1 MKGHQI
7 KGFALA
13 AAIAAV
19 ALTTLAP
26 SALAQSASAASLGLP
41 SGNGRE
47 LVVRACT
54 SCHQADKITAVGHT
68 PDQWDQI
75 IGKMIDKG
83 AKATDSE
90 QDQILNYLA
99 SHFPAKIATTNH

>member
-1 MKGHQI
+1 MKGYQI

-13 AAIAAV
+13 AVSAV
-19 ALTTLAP
+19 ALAALAP
-26 SALAQSASAASLGLP
+26 CAHAQTANAASSALPGGA
-41 SGNGRE
+41 GRDI
-47 LVVRACT
+47 VVRACT

-83 AKATDSE
+83 ARASDAE

-99 SHFPAKIATTNH
+99 SHFPAKDPAKGR